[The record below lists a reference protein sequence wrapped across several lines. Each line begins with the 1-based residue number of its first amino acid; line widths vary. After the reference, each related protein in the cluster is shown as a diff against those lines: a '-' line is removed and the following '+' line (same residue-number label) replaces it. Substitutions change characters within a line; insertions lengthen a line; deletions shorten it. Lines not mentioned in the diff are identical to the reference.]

1 MLAYNLRE
9 VEHEKWIFSLVQTNI
24 AKALFFPDG
33 NSTFGPEK
41 CFAFG
46 LANFQHEDISR
57 IKVSSHYVALTLQSS
72 IEKYKMSRVRLFL
85 TSKSNTFA
93 MSL

>member
-1 MLAYNLRE
+1 MG
-9 VEHEKWIFSLVQTNI
+9 TNN
-24 AKALFFPDG
+24 AKAIFFPDD
-33 NSTFGPEK
+33 NSTFVPEK

-46 LANFQHEDISR
+46 LANFQHEDISS
-57 IKVSSHYVALTLQSS
+57 IKVCSDYVALTPKRS